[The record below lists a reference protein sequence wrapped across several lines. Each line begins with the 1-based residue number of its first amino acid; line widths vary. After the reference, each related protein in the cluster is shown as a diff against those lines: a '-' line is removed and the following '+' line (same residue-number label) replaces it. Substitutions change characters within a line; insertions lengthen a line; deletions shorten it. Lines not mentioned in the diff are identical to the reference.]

1 MHKIQIQADKTSQ
14 HTTGV
19 AHHDTISTN
28 KKIGINKLGTLLS
41 SQTTGANKYFEK
53 TRDPFPA
60 RIVSLFFAAMFLS
73 YSILFVSVKSAFP
86 AIFRSQKNEPMTNYK
101 AIPVPAR
108 GITEPL

>member
-41 SQTTGANKYFEK
+41 SQTTGAPGTSRTP
-53 TRDPFPA
+53 TRA
-60 RIVSLFFAAMFLS
+60 RIAPEQLF
-73 YSILFVSVKSAFP
+73 
-86 AIFRSQKNEPMTNYK
+86 
-101 AIPVPAR
+101 
-108 GITEPL
+108 